1 MVRSCG
7 SCPVISPAN
16 GEENDVERT
25 CHTVAPM
32 DWGKCGTYGERK
44 KAPTEGQQTWRII
57 KLEFADHHSHYH
69 ITESTFCSTKFGGRY
84 TLPPFGV
91 QACSVLTLS
100 ISVAP
105 VCSVANDV
113 LLGSLANHII
123 IVCVD
128 RGRGRISI
136 NAFIRSSAGRDY
148 RVNRSNDMLAAVNMV

>member
-1 MVRSCG
+1 MVLSCWDTL
-7 SCPVISPAN
+7 PVILSA
-16 GEENDVERT
+16 DAERKT
-25 CHTVAPM
+25 MSNARDAVVAPM

-128 RGRGRISI
+128 RGRE
-136 NAFIRSSAGRDY
+136 RSH
-148 RVNRSNDMLAAVNMV
+148 